1 MLGFCS
7 ERTLRVAEL
16 INDYRSLLNHIMV
29 HVTGMSLRDVNC
41 SVHTVFIEGYT
52 VAQRLLSASF
62 DLDMTLNSCDFDY
75 TAQLKH
81 RIILDASARRH
92 QAHKVYLSIAAAKR
106 WLLNRS
112 YVLRHSAAKDL
123 DNRLQDVDVL
133 FYEEIHNVSDRVV
146 ASNLRAADIRS
157 GYCVDED
164 PPLNMI
170 ISWIQSH
177 Y

>member
-1 MLGFCS
+1 MLGFYS

-16 INDYRSLLNHIMV
+16 INDYRSLLNHIMI
-29 HVTGMSLRDVNC
+29 HVTGMSLRD
-41 SVHTVFIEGYT
+41 GYT
-52 VAQRLLSASF
+52 VAQRLWSASF
-62 DLDMTLNSCDFDY
+62 DLDTTSNSCDFDY

-123 DNRLQDVDVL
+123 DKRLQDMDVL
-133 FYEEIHNVSDRVV
+133 FYEPRYIKKIHNVSDRVV

-157 GYCVDED
+157 GYCFDED